1 MGIKKCHGEG
11 HQGKRRREAG
21 VLPMINTTTFSTPKH
36 SHTNKIE
43 RTKTHIKENK
53 IKHTQE
59 HIKRSKTHR
68 QNQNQTNTPIDTYIS
83 KIELTETHTD
93 KIEHKTHTQKK
104 RHKHAAKFFLACF
117 IN

>member
-43 RTKTHIKENK
+43 RTKIHIKENK

-59 HIKRSKTHR
+59 H
-68 QNQNQTNTPIDTYIS
+68 NQTLQNTQTKS
-83 KIELTETHTD
+83 KSDKHT
-93 KIEHKTHTQKK
+93 
-104 RHKHAAKFFLACF
+104 
-117 IN
+117 N